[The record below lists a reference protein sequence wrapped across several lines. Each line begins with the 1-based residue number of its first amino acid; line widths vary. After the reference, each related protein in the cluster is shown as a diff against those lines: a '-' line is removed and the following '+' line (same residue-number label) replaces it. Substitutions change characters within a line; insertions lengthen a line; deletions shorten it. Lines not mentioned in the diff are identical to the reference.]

1 MERVMRSLQIVVT
14 GGAGFL
20 GSHLVRRLIA
30 QGHAV
35 VALDNLQ
42 TGDRANLS
50 DLLDHP
56 RLTFLEHDVLE
67 PYDLP
72 CDRIYNLACPASP
85 RDYQHDPVRTTLTS
99 VLGSHHAL
107 ELAQRTGARLLQA
120 STSEI
125 YGDPEC
131 HPQPEGYRGSVSP
144 HGLRACYTEGKRC
157 AESLVMDFHRVHRVD
172 VRIAR
177 VFNSFGPG
185 MRLDDGRVVINFVR
199 QALTGC
205 PLTLYGDGQQTR
217 SLCYVDDLIGGLI
230 GLMEQTDH
238 QGPVNLGNPIERTIL
253 QIAHAVLEQIPGGT
267 LSYLPLPGDDPRRRC
282 PDISL
287 ARSLFGFEP
296 SVSLDEGLAATI
308 ADVRARLGRA
318 TPTDDSRIPRAPDRT
333 TSLETEQNG

>member
-1 MERVMRSLQIVVT
+1 MTRPLQIVVT

-42 TGDRANLS
+42 TGALANLA

-56 RLTFLEHDVLE
+56 RVTFLEHDVLE
-67 PYDLP
+67 PYALP

-85 RDYQHDPVRTTLTS
+85 ADYQLDPVRTTMTS
-99 VLGSHHAL
+99 VLGAYHAL
-107 ELAQRTGARLLQA
+107 QLAQRSGARLLQA

-125 YGDPEC
+125 YGDPEL
-131 HPQPEGYRGSVSP
+131 HPQPERYPGSVNP
-144 HGLRACYTEGKRC
+144 LGPRACYTEGKRC
-157 AESLVMDFHRVHRVD
+157 AESLVMDFHRVHQVD

-177 VFNSFGPG
+177 IFNCFGPG
-185 MRLDDGRVVINFVR
+185 MRLDDGRVVVNFVR
-199 QALTGC
+199 QALLGQ
-205 PLTLYGDGQQTR
+205 PLTIYGDGQQTR

-230 GLMEQTDH
+230 GLMERADH
-238 QGPVNLGNPIERTIL
+238 AGPVNLGNPTERTIL
-253 QIAHAVLEQIPGGT
+253 ELAAAVLEQLPGSP
-267 LSYLPLPGDDPRRRC
+267 LAHLPLPDDDPRRRC

-296 SVSLDEGLAATI
+296 TVDLARGLAETI
-308 ADVRARLGRA
+308 ADVRARL
-318 TPTDDSRIPRAPDRT
+318 
-333 TSLETEQNG
+333 